1 MNGDHIQQLA
11 DLYVLGALP
20 PQEAEE
26 VEAHLESCLDCQ
38 DEVSRAWEAGKMLR
52 FAVPQVTPSDSLR
65 DRILATAR
73 ADLAP
78 VAATV
83 RTTPVVPAP
92 IRVATTSGSSWRDW
106 FRWLSPP
113 RLAGAVAIVPL
124 LLSAW
129 LTAQVLSMQRQ
140 VQDTQQSLVNTQ
152 QTLVETQQALGRAA
166 QNGLFVAEFLGKG
179 IERGTSVTPLVPTA
193 GAPGASGNLY
203 YVSSTNEGVLVVKG
217 LVKEN
222 DDKVYQVWLMNQGR
236 IHSGGTFYCDET
248 GRGMLVIRDGL
259 PLQSAEML
267 RITKEPRG
275 GSDQPHEPAYM
286 WGRLQGT

>member
-11 DLYVLGALP
+11 DLYVLGALSL
-20 PQEAEE
+20 QEAEE
-26 VEAHLESCLDCQ
+26 VEAHLASCPLCEG
-38 DEVSRAWEAGKMLR
+38 EVSRAWEAGQLLR
-52 FAVPQVTPSDSLR
+52 LAVPQVEPPDMLR
-65 DRILATAR
+65 YRILAAAR
-73 ADLAP
+73 ADLNPAP
-78 VAATV
+78 AVAA
-83 RTTPVVPAP
+83 VPAP
-92 IRVATTSGSSWRDW
+92 VVAGSSRRSW
-106 FRWLSPP
+106 FHWLSAP
-113 RLAGAVAIVPL
+113 RLAGALAIMPL
-124 LLSAW
+124 LLSVW

-140 VQDTQQSLVNTQ
+140 VQDTQQALVD
-152 QTLVETQQALGRAA
+152 TQQALGRAA

-179 IERGTSVTPLVPTA
+179 IEKGTSVTPLVPTA

-203 YVSSTNEGVLVVKG
+203 YLSSTNEGVLVVKG
-217 LVKEN
+217 LLKEN

-236 IHSGGTFYCDET
+236 IHSGGTFYCDEA

-286 WGRLQGT
+286 WGRLRST